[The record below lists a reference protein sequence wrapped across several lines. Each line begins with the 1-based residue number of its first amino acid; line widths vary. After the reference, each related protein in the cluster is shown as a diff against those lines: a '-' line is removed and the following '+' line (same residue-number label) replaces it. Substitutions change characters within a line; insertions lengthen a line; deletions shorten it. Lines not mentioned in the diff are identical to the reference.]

1 MRSTGL
7 RSPAG
12 VKRAGWWTFPTPQE
26 LPAFGVISPLPHS
39 MRLGRHHRWTKRRDE
54 GRLRPPPLRHLRRQ
68 QAGCERHCDANAV
81 TQSSRNMAGAL
92 FAGFQQE
99 VVVIFVEGLDDL
111 LDVLKQMAPVL
122 VLLST
127 TAILWWRSA
136 HVAR

>member
-1 MRSTGL
+1 M
-7 RSPAG
+7 
-12 VKRAGWWTFPTPQE
+12 RAG
-26 LPAFGVISPLPHS
+26 FG
-39 MRLGRHHRWTKRRDE
+39 
-54 GRLRPPPLRHLRRQ
+54 RP
-68 QAGCERHCDANAV
+68 HCDICAASKLGASATAMRTRSRNH
-81 TQSSRNMAGAL
+81 SRNMAGAL

>member
-1 MRSTGL
+1 
-7 RSPAG
+7 
-12 VKRAGWWTFPTPQE
+12 
-26 LPAFGVISPLPHS
+26 
-39 MRLGRHHRWTKRRDE
+39 
-54 GRLRPPPLRHLRRQ
+54 
-68 QAGCERHCDANAV
+68 
-81 TQSSRNMAGAL
+81 MAGAL

-111 LDVLKQMAPVL
+111 LDALKQMAPVL

>member
-1 MRSTGL
+1 MR
-7 RSPAG
+7 
-12 VKRAGWWTFPTPQE
+12 
-26 LPAFGVISPLPHS
+26 VISPLPHS

-136 HVAR
+136 HMAR